1 MQLYQSKIVKGS
13 MKQNRT
19 VSQAKMQSMDT
30 CADITILHTPPSS
43 DIHMIEKGDV
53 QHSLSY
59 DWHRS

>member
-30 CADITILHTPPSS
+30 CADITILNTPPSS
-43 DIHMIEKGDV
+43 DIYMIEKGDV
-53 QHSLSY
+53 QHFLSY